1 MLCQNCKKN
10 EANTHFK
17 RIINGSTS
25 EVHLCAE
32 CASAL
37 GYADA
42 FSGFGLGLGDL
53 FGNLLGHGA
62 VTAHAG
68 TAMRC
73 PMCGN
78 SFDDIAKSGRLG
90 CAECYETFYD
100 KLLPSLQ
107 RIHGKTRH
115 EGKKAHAGKPEGVQP
130 DRSEQL
136 RTELQTAIDE
146 QNFEEAARIRDE
158 LKNIE
163 KDGEKK

>member
-25 EVHLCAE
+25 EIHLCAE
-32 CASAL
+32 CAEAL
-37 GYADA
+37 GYANA

-53 FGNLLGHGA
+53 FGNLLGYSA
-62 VTAHAG
+62 MPAHAG
-68 TAMRC
+68 ATLRC

-78 SFDDIAKSGRLG
+78 SFDDIAKSGKLG

-107 RIHGKTRH
+107 RIHGKTKH
-115 EGKKAHAGKPEGVQP
+115 EGKQANSGTQQVNSPDVADILKEKLSKAVE
-130 DRSEQL
+130 
-136 RTELQTAIDE
+136 E

-158 LKNIE
+158 LKKIE